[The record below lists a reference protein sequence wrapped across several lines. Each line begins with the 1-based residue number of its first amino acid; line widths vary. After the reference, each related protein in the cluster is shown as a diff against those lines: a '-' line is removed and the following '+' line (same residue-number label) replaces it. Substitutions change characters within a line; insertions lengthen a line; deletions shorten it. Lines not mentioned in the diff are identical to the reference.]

1 MYRFRNESQFP
12 LLNRFTSVL
21 FKETFM
27 LIKMLT
33 LFTELQKDFTHF
45 FFIKQITAQTLMTH
59 WGWMWTLSAPFVTGW
74 PKLVSKRTL
83 AYWLTLPS
91 ALDNWSTPSIDWR
104 DLFAFCSVEPRCH
117 VHPCTHP
124 GHRYLSYEVMNGCD
138 KHLIFIF

>member
-33 LFTELQKDFTHF
+33 LFTELQKDLTHF

-59 WGWMWTLSAPFVTGW
+59 WG
-74 PKLVSKRTL
+74 
-83 AYWLTLPS
+83 
-91 ALDNWSTPSIDWR
+91 
-104 DLFAFCSVEPRCH
+104 
-117 VHPCTHP
+117 
-124 GHRYLSYEVMNGCD
+124 
-138 KHLIFIF
+138 